1 MFFGPPQRAEWY
13 HLYSSLSCAA
23 SKIKL
28 ERERMSAKDGC
39 TAVFFHLHSSLKEQ
53 EEMLCLL

>member
-1 MFFGPPQRAEWY
+1 MVFGPPQRAEWY

-28 ERERMSAKDGC
+28 GRERMSAKDEC
-39 TAVFFHLHSSLKEQ
+39 TTVFFHLHSSVKEQ